1 MVNPQGNDFQRNP
14 ADKNNGKFV
23 TLAEFLELAKTK
35 AVGGILVHIPVSNIP
50 NSL

>member
-1 MVNPQGNDFQRNP
+1 
-14 ADKNNGKFV
+14 
-23 TLAEFLELAKTK
+23 LELAKTK